1 MPLGRIGA
9 LMGTDRGFNRDL
21 SGWHRDVARN
31 SPYCGKMLELSL
43 PPLSTPI
50 ILSKID
56 RSKLIVTQAN
66 KLAEASYTM
75 TLEEKRVVLLLLSLV
90 RRDDK
95 DFKTYRIP
103 ITDIRDYLGLRT
115 NKLYDDIKRVAESLL
130 SRVLHIPEDVGGWLK
145 VGWVSSARY
154 VPKGYRGAE
163 MACLDLSFS
172 PEMKPYLLE
181 LKAHFSSYMLQNVAG
196 LRSFYSIRLYEI
208 LKSRH
213 RLKSVS
219 FNMPV
224 LRKIL
229 KVETKYQ
236 NHKDFRIRVILV
248 AQAELAR
255 KTDLAFDFQEQR
267 RGRKVVGITFDI
279 RDNSPETPPRSIIAQ
294 TEATKPP
301 TANDN
306 QPALLPPSQADIEHE
321 RLYRE
326 ALAEGIQNG
335 IRESVML
342 ELLAKHNPRFVI
354 ENIELSRKRH
364 MTAKA
369 KEANLAGLTISAI
382 TKDYAAEE
390 RAKRQEAQARKIAKE
405 ETKATL
411 EFEDAA
417 KEEERNSRRRDLN
430 AKLVA
435 LPKTE
440 LMALRKAFAAE
451 VRKGKQGT
459 ILAASFKEKG
469 WNAPGMDALFRV
481 FVAPLLT
488 DREDSP
494 TNQPDSDKSLINA
507 PRPTRRSLKSSENME
522 IIAHD
527 YSRFSYFPSGH
538 KTSRGT

>member
-1 MPLGRIGA
+1 M
-9 LMGTDRGFNRDL
+9 
-21 SGWHRDVARN
+21 
-31 SPYCGKMLELSL
+31 
-43 PPLSTPI
+43 STPI

-56 RSKLIVTQAN
+56 RNKLIVTQAN

-90 RRDDK
+90 RRDDN

-103 ITDIRDYLGLRT
+103 ITDIRDYLNLRT

-130 SRVLHIPEDVGGWLK
+130 SRVLHIPEDGGGWLK

-208 LKSRH
+208 LKSRR

-219 FNMPV
+219 FNMPA

-248 AQAELAR
+248 AQNELAR
-255 KTDLAFDFQEQR
+255 KTDLAFNFQEQR

-279 RDNSPETPPRSIIAQ
+279 RDNVPETPPRSIIAQ
-294 TEATKPP
+294 PEANLPT

-335 IRESVML
+335 VRESVML
-342 ELLAKHNPRFVI
+342 DLLASHDPLFVI
-354 ENIELSRKRH
+354 ENIELARKRH

-369 KEANLAGLTISAI
+369 KDANLAGLTISAI

-390 RAKRQEAQARKIAKE
+390 RAVRHEAEARSAAKLQARTEQVIDDEARE
-405 ETKATL
+405 
-411 EFEDAA
+411 AA
-417 KEEERNSRRRDLN
+417 RTTRRRLIN
-430 AKLVA
+430 AKLQA
-435 LPKTE
+435 LPKAK
-440 LMALRKAFAAE
+440 LKALRNAFAAE
-451 VRKGKQGT
+451 VKAGKQGT
-459 ILAASFKEKG
+459 MLAASFKEKG
-469 WNAPGMDALFRV
+469 WNAPGIDGLFRI
-481 FVAPLLT
+481 FVAPRLGFAGEADNASNGT
-488 DREDSP
+488 STA
-494 TNQPDSDKSLINA
+494 TN
-507 PRPTRRSLKSSENME
+507 
-522 IIAHD
+522 
-527 YSRFSYFPSGH
+527 
-538 KTSRGT
+538 